1 MKISYPIFIL
11 KILFIFLS
19 AACSTSKINYSS
31 KRIFNLEDKG
41 YEVQYNEQ
49 STAFVY
55 LKLDSKNI
63 DEVIKDNTTKTIYI
77 TAKDKNTEFISV
89 TDIAE
94 QIKSKYEEEV
104 GMLVIDG
111 IVIPE
116 KDLEKV
122 KIEKSIYKSYEYLTL
137 EKLSHSTICR
147 GNWDGGVLVITT
159 EEQH

>member
-1 MKISYPIFIL
+1 MKIPYPIFIL

-49 STAFVY
+49 STAFAY
-55 LKLDSKNI
+55 LKLDPENI
-63 DEVIKDNTTKTIYI
+63 DKVKKDNSNKAISI
-77 TAKDKNTEFISV
+77 TAKNRNAEFISV
-89 TDIAE
+89 TDIAD

-122 KIEKSIYKSYEYLTL
+122 KIEKSIYKDHEYLTM
-137 EKLSHSTICR
+137 EKSQITFCR
-147 GNWDGGVLVITT
+147 GNWTGGLLVITT